1 MNDIDNEIDG
11 TLSKVIDRALDD
23 FSATISSR
31 DINQT
36 VEKKWSR
43 RAVLN
48 QSLLKINLHFL

>member
-23 FSATISSR
+23 LSVTISSR

-48 QSLLKINLHFL
+48 QGLLKINLHFL

>member
-1 MNDIDNEIDG
+1 MNDIDNETDR
-11 TLSKVIDRALDD
+11 TLSKVIDRALDY
-23 FSATISSR
+23 FSVTISSR

-48 QSLLKINLHFL
+48 QGLLKINLHFL

>member
-23 FSATISSR
+23 FSVTISSR

-48 QSLLKINLHFL
+48 QGLLKINLHFL